1 MKCVEC
7 GFEAESDF
15 AFCPKCGSKL
25 PAACPSCGSS
35 CSTDFSFCPRCGARL
50 TEAPGAPAEP
60 PSPQVKP
67 TSARESVSPYLDERA
82 RATERLME
90 TDRRP
95 VSVLFADLSGFTA
108 LSERLDPEDVRA
120 FQSNLFTEMALAIE
134 QYEGFVEKF
143 VGDAVMAV
151 FGAPLA
157 HEDDPERA
165 LRAALAMQERMEGL
179 NRQWERRLG
188 APVALHIGI
197 STGAVVAGNLGSSHR
212 VLPTP

>member
-1 MKCVEC
+1 MGLKQSPILPSAPSA
-7 GFEAESDF
+7 EAS
-15 AFCPKCGSKL
+15 SRQ
-25 PAACPSCGSS
+25 PARPVV
-35 CSTDFSFCPRCGARL
+35 PPVRL
-50 TEAPGAPAEP
+50 TLVSAQDVAPGFGAPAEP

-95 VSVLFADLSGFTA
+95 VSILFADLSGFTA

-179 NRQWERRLG
+179 NR
-188 APVALHIGI
+188 
-197 STGAVVAGNLGSSHR
+197 
-212 VLPTP
+212 